1 MNERAMLEGARAWP
15 WRWLMA
21 DWKKIC
27 CAIDFSDQSRFAMGE
42 AADLSRR
49 FAAELALLHVWEV
62 HAVSSE
68 ILLSKFERAG
78 ARLEE
83 DMRRFASEAQRMV
96 GRAVR
101 TVILAGTAAPE
112 IVRFA
117 RGGSFDLV
125 VMATHSRTGLL
136 PDSRGNARPSRR
148 PSGRLRRAAAAS
160 AWKVR
165 VRSRISAA

>member
-125 VMATHSRTGLL
+125 VMATHSRTGLPRIVL
-136 PDSRGNARPSRR
+136 GSVAERV
-148 PSGRLRRAAAAS
+148 
-160 AWKVR
+160 VR
-165 VRSRISAA
+165 EANCSVLVVRSPTERTD